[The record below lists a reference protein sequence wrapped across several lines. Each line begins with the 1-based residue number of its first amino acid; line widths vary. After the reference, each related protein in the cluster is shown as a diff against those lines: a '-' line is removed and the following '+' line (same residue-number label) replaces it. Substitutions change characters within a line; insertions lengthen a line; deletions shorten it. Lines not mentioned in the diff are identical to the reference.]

1 VKKPS
6 QITPGQPLA
15 GAGSFKLLELLPWAA
30 AAAVYFLLPD
40 YLSLATQVVIM
51 IMFALSLDLLLGY
64 TGIVTLGH
72 AAFFGTGAYAAGI
85 LAHYGWS
92 EPISGLAIGMAAG
105 AFVGFLSGIVI
116 LRTRGLAL
124 LMLGMALT
132 LILHEAANHF
142 SEITGGADGLQ
153 GIVIDPIFG
162 RFEFDLFGKTGF
174 VYAVVTLVVVWIFAR
189 QLVRAPFG
197 RSLVGIRE
205 NPKRM
210 AAIGVPVDRRRVA
223 IFTIAAAIAGLAG
236 ALSAQTNQFVGLN
249 VLGFELSG
257 TVLVILVLGGPGRLY
272 GAFLGAP
279 IYYVAQDAFA
289 KNDPVFWLFWLGL
302 LLVCIV
308 MFARG
313 GLFGIADSLRDS
325 ILRIGLRNR
334 LSREKAS

>member
-1 VKKPS
+1 MK
-6 QITPGQPLA
+6 QR
-15 GAGSFKLLELLPWAA
+15 LLEQRDLPAIHGFRLIELLPWAA
-30 AAAVYFLLPD
+30 AAAVYVLLPD
-40 YLSLATQVVIM
+40 YLSLATQIVIM

-85 LAHYGWS
+85 LAHAGWS
-92 EPISGLAIGMAAG
+92 EPFS
-105 AFVGFLSGIVI
+105 GFLTGAVI

-124 LMLGMALT
+124 LMLGMAVT

-142 SEITGGADGLQ
+142 SAFTGGADGLQ

-162 RFEFDLFGKTGF
+162 RFDFDLYGKTGF
-174 VYAVVTLVVVWIFAR
+174 VYAVLALFVIWLLAR
-189 QLVRAPFG
+189 QLVHAPFG

-205 NPKRM
+205 NATRM
-210 AAIGVPVDRRRVA
+210 TAIGVAVDRRRVA
-223 IFTIAAAIAGLAG
+223 VFTIAAAIAGLAG

-249 VLGFELSG
+249 VLSFELSG
-257 TVLVILVLGGPGRLY
+257 TVLVVLVLGGTGRLY

-279 IYYVAQDAFA
+279 IYYVAQDALA
-289 KNDPVFWLFWLGL
+289 KSDPVFWLFWLGL

-313 GLFGIADSLRDS
+313 GLLGIAD
-325 ILRIGLRNR
+325 ILGKCVSRFGLPSR
-334 LSREKAS
+334 LSRRGAS

>member
-1 VKKPS
+1 MK
-6 QITPGQPLA
+6 QRLPGLRQLPAMRGFRLI
-15 GAGSFKLLELLPWAA
+15 ELLPWATA
-30 AAAVYFLLPD
+30 VAVYILLPD
-40 YLSLATQVVIM
+40 YLSLATQIVIM

-72 AAFFGTGAYAAGI
+72 AAYFGTGAYAAGI
-85 LAHYGWS
+85 LAHAGWS
-92 EPISGLAIGMAAG
+92 EPFSGLVVGTFAA
-105 AFVGFLSGIVI
+105 ALVGFLTGAVI

-124 LMLGMALT
+124 LMLGMAVT

-142 SEITGGADGLQ
+142 GAVTGGADGLQ

-162 RFEFDLFGKTGF
+162 RFDFDLYGKTGF
-174 VYAVVTLVVVWIFAR
+174 VYAVMALFVIWLLAR

-205 NPKRM
+205 NATRM
-210 AAIGVPVDRRRVA
+210 TAIGVAVGRRRVA
-223 IFTIAAAIAGLAG
+223 VFTIAAAIAGLAG

-249 VLGFELSG
+249 VLSFELSG
-257 TVLVILVLGGPGRLY
+257 TVLVVLVLGGTGRLY

-279 IYYVAQDAFA
+279 IYYVAQDALA
-289 KNDPVFWLFWLGL
+289 KSDPVFWLFWLGL

-313 GLFGIADSLRDS
+313 GLLGIVD
-325 ILRIGLRNR
+325 ILRHRASRFGLPTDLFRR
-334 LSREKAS
+334 GAP

>member
-1 VKKPS
+1 MK
-6 QITPGQPLA
+6 QRLPGLRQLPAMRGFRLI
-15 GAGSFKLLELLPWAA
+15 ELLPWTATV
-30 AAAVYFLLPD
+30 AVYVLLPD
-40 YLSLATQVVIM
+40 YLSLATQIVIM

-72 AAFFGTGAYAAGI
+72 AAYFGTGAYTAGI
-85 LAHYGWS
+85 LAHAGWS
-92 EPISGLAIGMAAG
+92 EPFSGLVVGTCAA
-105 AFVGFLSGIVI
+105 ALVGFLTGAVI

-124 LMLGMALT
+124 LMLGMAVT

-142 SEITGGADGLQ
+142 AALTGGADGLQ

-162 RFEFDLFGKTGF
+162 RFDFDLYGKTGF
-174 VYAVVTLVVVWIFAR
+174 VYAVLTLFVIWLLAR

-205 NPKRM
+205 NATRM
-210 AAIGVPVDRRRVA
+210 TAIGVAVGQRRVA
-223 IFTIAAAIAGLAG
+223 VFTIAAAIAGLAG

-249 VLGFELSG
+249 VLSFELSG
-257 TVLVILVLGGPGRLY
+257 TVLVVLVLGGTGRLY

-279 IYYVAQDAFA
+279 IYYVAQDVLA
-289 KNDPVFWLFWLGL
+289 KSDPVFWLFWLGL

-313 GLFGIADSLRDS
+313 GLLGIVDALRRRASRFGLPTYLFRRGAP
-325 ILRIGLRNR
+325 
-334 LSREKAS
+334 